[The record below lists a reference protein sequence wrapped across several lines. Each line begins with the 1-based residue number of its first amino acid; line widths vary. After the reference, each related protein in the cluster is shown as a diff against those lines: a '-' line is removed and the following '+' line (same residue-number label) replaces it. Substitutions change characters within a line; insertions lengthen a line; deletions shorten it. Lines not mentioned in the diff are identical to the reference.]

1 MTTGRTRLCSGL
13 PRVTAGRSRLCSR
26 LPRVTTGSTRIPSSL
41 FPALLLFLSGLVL
54 AAGDSTGSGD
64 HTLLPTLLP
73 TVLPPPELILEFN
86 IESLSQLNPA
96 PAENPFSTVT
106 GLAAGNNQI
115 LLSFANTYITLGPL
129 FQITAHTASVLFNP
143 LEFPPHFTTS
153 NILLNNREEIVLFDR
168 ESGDILFIQP
178 LAGTHQKYSTNLKRT
193 DTFSGITGGG
203 VALLKGREL
212 NIFLRRQ
219 GDLKVQTIK
228 LPFGI
233 YTAMASDRE
242 GNLWLYDS
250 ASRVIHILDSTGK
263 ERGVIRPKL
272 LMAEMPL
279 PQTLQVYPD
288 GSFLL
293 GGSGKLRKFTPQGQ
307 VLWQLDSIPG
317 VYSEALPP
325 LFQAILDPYDNSFL
339 LLDLP
344 ANRILKFREK
354 EAADRAADD
363 IAGSDIDG
371 QLSAMTRGFRSGLP
385 GCREKLI
392 DLCLEN
398 DLYLLAGQYLVSQSV
413 RDSHQEFIER
423 ATAFALASM
432 ALKVE
437 KRLLLPKAD
446 KLYGAAL
453 AIFRRLNL
461 NDPVNPGLPELIRGL
476 KVKRKE
482 IRGSLYQE
490 EFISLKKDSS
500 GALWLE
506 NLSARKIDDLALTYN
521 LGGLTTGPA
530 HYYIGDLQPHRKIR
544 LDLPEMTE
552 LLNLL
557 NRQELAEDLHL
568 RLALLAR
575 FTAAGEAQVNY
586 TSIDF
591 PLNVE

>member
-1 MTTGRTRLCSGL
+1 MTTGRI
-13 PRVTAGRSRLCSR
+13 RLCSR
-26 LPRVTTGSTRIPSSL
+26 L
-41 FPALLLFLSGLVL
+41 FPGLLLFFSGLVL
-54 AAGDSTGSGD
+54 AAGNSTGSGD
-64 HTLLPTLLP
+64 HTLLPTILP
-73 TVLPPPELILEFN
+73 TILPPPELILEFN
-86 IESLSQLNPA
+86 LESLAQLNPA
-96 PAENPFSTVT
+96 SAEDPFSTVT

-129 FQITAHTASVLFNP
+129 FQITPHTASGLFNP
-143 LEFPPHFTTS
+143 LEFPPGFILS
-153 NILLNNREEIVLFDR
+153 NILLKSREEIVLFDR

-178 LAGTHQKYSTNLKRT
+178 LAGSWQKYSTNLERA
-193 DTFSGITGGG
+193 DTFCGIKGGG

-219 GDLKVQTIK
+219 GDLKQHTIK

-233 YTAMASDRE
+233 YTAMASDCE

-250 ASRVIHILDSTGK
+250 AGRIIQILDFTGE
-263 ERGVIRPKL
+263 ERGMIRPKI
-272 LMAEMPL
+272 LMAQMPL
-279 PQTLQVYPD
+279 PQTLQVYQD

-293 GGSGKLRKFTPQGQ
+293 GGSGQLWKFTPQGQ

-317 VYSEALPP
+317 AYREALPP
-325 LFQAILDPYDNSFL
+325 LFRVVIIPQDNSFL

-344 ANRILKFREK
+344 SERILKFRER
-354 EAADRAADD
+354 AAAGQAADD
-363 IAGSDIDG
+363 IAGSDIAG
-371 QLSAMTRGFRSGLP
+371 QLAGLTRNFRADLP

-392 DLCLEN
+392 AFCLEN
-398 DLYLLAGQYLVSQSV
+398 DLYLLAGQYLISQSE

-423 ATAFALASM
+423 ARAFALASM
-432 ALKVE
+432 ALKKE
-437 KRLLLPKAD
+437 KRLLLPEAD

-453 AIFRRLNL
+453 NIFRRLNL

-490 EFISLKKDSS
+490 EFITLQKDLS

-506 NLSARKIDDLALTYN
+506 NLSTRRINDLELTYS
-521 LGGLTTGPA
+521 LGGLTAEPA
-530 HYYIGDLQPHRKIR
+530 HYYIGELQPHQTIR

-552 LLNLL
+552 LLN
-557 NRQELAEDLHL
+557 RHELAEDLHL

-575 FTAAGEAQVNY
+575 FTAGGEAQINY
-586 TSIDF
+586 ASIDF
-591 PLNVE
+591 ALNAE